1 MSIIRLA
8 QIVEAT
14 TGGVARHVID
24 LVSHLDPEE
33 FHCTLYLSL
42 QRADS
47 WRDEFARLEQQ
58 GFAVREVSM
67 EKVPDSHAVTEL
79 REFLQQDGI
88 ELAHLH
94 SAKAGYH
101 GRLACRE
108 LQIPAIYTPHA
119 FPFQRTSDWRRWFF
133 RYIEKKLLADTAQ
146 IICVSPGE
154 KAAALQAGF
163 PAEKLQLIHNGLD
176 LSAWPAIDDSTRRI
190 ARAKYNIPD
199 KAIVIGVLAR
209 LEPQKGI
216 DLLLKTLPPILNDF
230 PAARVLIWGEGSQR
244 ARLLR
249 MARRCRSEGVT
260 LLGATTDARECYRAM
275 DIYCA
280 PSRWEAGPYAILEA
294 MACALPI
301 VASQVAGHVDC
312 LEHNLSALLFPPGD
326 HRKLSHE
333 LRSLIL
339 DSQSRQLLGEAARKN
354 IEQQGDLSVMV
365 DKTAEL
371 YRDVMR
377 KSKK

>member
-24 LVSHLDPEE
+24 LVNHLNPAE

-42 QRADS
+42 QREDS
-47 WRDEFARLEQQ
+47 WRDEFARLAEL
-58 GFAVREVSM
+58 GFTVREVPM
-67 EKVPDSHAVTEL
+67 ATVPDEQAVVKL

-88 ELAHLH
+88 QLAHLH

-108 LQIPAIYTPHA
+108 LSIPAIYTPHA
-119 FPFQRTSDWRRWFF
+119 FPFQRTADWRRPLY
-133 RYIEKKLLADTAQ
+133 RYIEKKLLADTAR

-154 KAAALQAGF
+154 QALALQAGF
-163 PAEKLQLIHNGLD
+163 PAEKLQLINNGLD
-176 LSAWPAIDDSTRRI
+176 LSKWPAITAAARQQARQKFNI
-190 ARAKYNIPD
+190 AEYET
-199 KAIVIGVLAR
+199 VIGVLAR

-216 DLLLKTLPPILNDF
+216 DLLLKTLPLMLNDF

-244 ARLLR
+244 ARLLK
-249 MARRCRSEGVT
+249 MARSSRSGGIT
-260 LLGATTDARECYRAM
+260 LLGATTAAQECYHAM

-280 PSRWEAGPYAILEA
+280 PSRWEAGPYAIMEA

-301 VASQVAGHVDC
+301 VASQVAGHVDF
-312 LEHNLSALLFPPGD
+312 LEHNHSALLVPPGD
-326 HRKLSHE
+326 T
-333 LRSLIL
+333 
-339 DSQSRQLLGEAARKN
+339 RQLANALRTLLLDPQRRKQLGKAAREQ
-354 IEQQGDLSVMV
+354 IEQQGGLSLMV
-365 DKTAEL
+365 NKTAEL
-371 YRDVMR
+371 YRQVMAEVR
-377 KSKK
+377 